1 MQPTHTSVDGICCSA
16 RKNLWGHIYKNVSS
30 ILQLFRKAA
39 AVIFLS
45 DHTPPHRGT
54 TRPSVPSRIEFQ
66 IVALEPSV
74 GSVRETRIC
83 MFRLIAW

>member
-1 MQPTHTSVDGICCSA
+1 MVFVA
-16 RKNLWGHIYKNVSS
+16 VLVKIYGVISYEKNVSS

-39 AVIFLS
+39 VVILLS

-66 IVALEPSV
+66 IVAVEPLV
-74 GSVRETRIC
+74 
-83 MFRLIAW
+83 